1 MSSRLLFFAACRL
14 PPPAAECDACVFDKI
29 DADGSGV
36 GESSMTMTSLG
47 RPFL

>member
-1 MSSRLLFFAACRL
+1 MSSRFLFFAACRL
-14 PPPAAECDACVFDKI
+14 FPPATERAAWVLDRT

-47 RPFL
+47 RPF